1 MARKP
6 RDYKA
11 EYARR
16 NELAKEKRIGSY
28 GQLRYGLEKG
38 RLARTET
45 GKVVAT
51 STSGKKKEPAWKRA
65 GASSSDEYMQMK
77 RDVKAWVKSHPKA
90 KRSKMDKED
99 IANPEIMGAYYR
111 AFVKRPTPAG
121 SLEDFLVHATGR
133 VSQKEWD
140 KNYAKRFKKQ

>member
-1 MARKP
+1 VARKP

-16 NELAKEKRIGSY
+16 NELAKQKHLGSY

-38 RLARTET
+38 RLARTES

-51 STSGKKKEPAWKRA
+51 STAGRKREPAWKRA
-65 GASSSDEYMQMK
+65 GASSSEEYMQMK
-77 RDVKAWVKSHPKA
+77 REVKSWVKDHPNS

-99 IANPEIMGAYYR
+99 IANPEIMGAYHR
-111 AFVKRPTPAG
+111 AFVKRPHPPG
-121 SLEDFLVHATGR
+121 SLEDFLVKATGR

-140 KNYAKRFKKQ
+140 KNYAKRFKKH